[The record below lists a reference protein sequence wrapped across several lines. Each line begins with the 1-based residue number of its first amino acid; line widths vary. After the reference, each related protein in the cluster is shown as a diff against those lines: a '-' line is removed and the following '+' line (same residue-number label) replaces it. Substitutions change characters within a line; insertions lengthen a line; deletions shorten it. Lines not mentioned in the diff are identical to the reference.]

1 VINKKKSKLLTVVGD
16 NIREQ
21 RKAQGLT
28 QQQLAFECGLEL
40 SQINRIEL
48 GKINT
53 SVVQIARI
61 CKVLEINPSVIFSFD
76 IDDIEIESD

>member
-1 VINKKKSKLLTVVGD
+1 MIKAGKSKLLTLVGS

-28 QQQLAFECGLEL
+28 QQQLAYESGLEL
-40 SQINRIEL
+40 SQVNRIEL

-53 SVVQIARI
+53 SVLQIAKI
-61 CKVLEINPSVIFSFD
+61 CKVLDINPDKIFNFN
-76 IDDIEIESD
+76 IDEVEIE

>member
-1 VINKKKSKLLTVVGD
+1 VIKKKKLLTVIGD

-53 SVVQIARI
+53 SVVQITKI
-61 CKVLEINPSVIFSFD
+61 CKILEINPDIIFSFNIND
-76 IDDIEIESD
+76 VEIE

>member
-1 VINKKKSKLLTVVGD
+1 MNKKKKHKLLNVIGN

-21 RKAQGLT
+21 RKAQELT
-28 QQQLAFECGLEL
+28 QEQLAFETGLQL

-53 SVVQIARI
+53 SVVQIAKI
-61 CKVLEINPSVIFSFD
+61 CAVLEINPNIIFD
-76 IDDIEIESD
+76 IDLNDIEIE